1 MSIAAWAAH
10 QARSA
15 LEPFSYDAEALGPW
29 QVAIRISHCGIC
41 HSDPH
46 LINDDWSVSRYPL
59 VPGHEII
66 GSVTRCAI
74 PETLDSAAAPFAA
87 LHAIMPAVELLS
99 MDEANAAVQRVADNR
114 ARYRMVLVNPA

>member
-1 MSIAAWAAH
+1 MSIAAWAAY

-41 HSDPH
+41 HSDLH
-46 LINDDWSVSRYPL
+46 LINDAWGVSRYPL

-66 GSVTRCAI
+66 CSVTRCG
-74 PETLDSAAAPFAA
+74 T
-87 LHAIMPAVELLS
+87 AVKIG
-99 MDEANAAVQRVADNR
+99 R
-114 ARYRMVLVNPA
+114 AHV